1 MTIKLWQAVNTYI
14 TAFLKDGRVIEG
26 EAISCL
32 DVDETETGE
41 LMLSIENDDGI
52 FGCYES
58 EFDRIEFRDSI
69 SGELMVMD
77 SKETDEQLYKVQLA
91 YHSMNM
97 DKEKRYV
104 LECQRGGYN
113 YRSTDFFETADSA
126 LECATRS
133 WESIKRVYKEWKE
146 LYAENPI
153 SYVAPVNNFDK
164 SKGATFKVYKIDATN
179 EEIKRK
185 FYTEE
190 FPSFEE
196 YEVESI
202 KDFLE

>member
-1 MTIKLWQAVNTYI
+1 MTIKLWQAVNLYI
-14 TAFLKDGRVIEG
+14 TAHLKDGRVIEG

-41 LMLSIENDDGI
+41 LMLSIENDNGI

-58 EFDRIEFRDSI
+58 ELDRIEFIDSF

-77 SKETDEQLYKVQLA
+77 SKETDDQLYKVQLA

-104 LECQRGGYN
+104 LECKHGGYN
-113 YRSTDFFETADSA
+113 YRSTDFFESADSA
-126 LECATRS
+126 LENATRL
-133 WESIKRVYKEWKE
+133 WEGEKKLYKQWEE
-146 LYAENPI
+146 LYTKNPI
-153 SYVAPVNNFDK
+153 SYVAPVDHFDK
-164 SKGATFKVYKIDATN
+164 SKGAILKVYKVDITN
-179 EEIKRK
+179 EEIRRK
-185 FYTEE
+185 FYTEK

-196 YEVESI
+196 YEVECI